1 MLLSISSEMTD
12 TEHKNS
18 VKGDSFEIELPAI
31 NELRLF
37 VQCLNEESACSVSYE
52 TAAWQSTVSVN
63 AKDYVAPTRQ
73 SVEYTDSTT
82 TDTYTIKNDKYNVY
96 KSKSGAFYI
105 WKTSKKTSK
114 KYKYYLPKDIQIQM
128 GRKYK
133 ENNK

>member
-1 MLLSISSEMTD
+1 MVEELIQILVESILLFSTNIKRRIISKIYNINNNRNMKRVLSILILIVGL
-12 TEHKNS
+12 S
-18 VKGDSFEIELPAI
+18 VY
-31 NELRLF
+31 
-37 VQCLNEESACSVSYE
+37 VS
-52 TAAWQSTVSVN
+52 

-73 SVEYTDSTT
+73 LVEYTDSIT

-114 KYKYYLPKDIQIQM
+114 KYKYYLPKNIQIQM

>member
-1 MLLSISSEMTD
+1 MVEELIQILIESILLFSTNIKRRIISKIYNINNRNMKRVLSILILL
-12 TEHKNS
+12 
-18 VKGDSFEIELPAI
+18 VGL
-31 NELRLF
+31 
-37 VQCLNEESACSVSYE
+37 
-52 TAAWQSTVSVN
+52 TVSVS
-63 AKDYVAPTRQ
+63 AKDYVAPTRK

-82 TDTYTIKNDKYNVY
+82 TDTYTINKEKYNVY

-114 KYKYYLPKDIQIQM
+114 KYKYYLPKNIQIQM

>member
-1 MLLSISSEMTD
+1 MVEELIQILVESILLFSTNIKRRIISKIYNINNNRNMKRILSILILL
-12 TEHKNS
+12 
-18 VKGDSFEIELPAI
+18 VGLA
-31 NELRLF
+31 
-37 VQCLNEESACSVSYE
+37 VYVS
-52 TAAWQSTVSVN
+52 
-63 AKDYVAPTRQ
+63 AKDYVAPTRK

>member
-1 MLLSISSEMTD
+1 MVDELIQILVESILLFSTNIKRRIISKIYINNNNRNMKRVLSILILLI
-12 TEHKNS
+12 
-18 VKGDSFEIELPAI
+18 GLA
-31 NELRLF
+31 
-37 VQCLNEESACSVSYE
+37 
-52 TAAWQSTVSVN
+52 VSVN

>member
-1 MLLSISSEMTD
+1 MVDELIQILVEGILLFSTNIKRRIISKIYNINNNRNMKRVLSILILL
-12 TEHKNS
+12 
-18 VKGDSFEIELPAI
+18 VGLA
-31 NELRLF
+31 
-37 VQCLNEESACSVSYE
+37 VYVS
-52 TAAWQSTVSVN
+52 
-63 AKDYVAPTRQ
+63 AKDYIAPTRQ

-82 TDTYTIKNDKYNVY
+82 TDTYTINNKKYNVY

>member
-1 MLLSISSEMTD
+1 MVEELIQILVESILLFSTNIKRRIIS
-12 TEHKNS
+12 KIYN
-18 VKGDSFEIELPAI
+18 I
-31 NELRLF
+31 NNNRNMKKVLLI
-37 VQCLNEESACSVSYE
+37 L
-52 TAAWQSTVSVN
+52 TLLTGLTVSVS

-82 TDTYTIKNDKYNVY
+82 TDTYTINNKKYNVY

-105 WKTSKKTSK
+105 WKTSKKTDK
-114 KYKYYLPKDIQIQM
+114 KYKYYLPKNIQIQM

>member
-1 MLLSISSEMTD
+1 MVDELIQILVEDILLFSTNIKRRIISKIYNINNNRNMKRVLSILILL
-12 TEHKNS
+12 
-18 VKGDSFEIELPAI
+18 VGLA
-31 NELRLF
+31 
-37 VQCLNEESACSVSYE
+37 VSVS
-52 TAAWQSTVSVN
+52 

-73 SVEYTDSTT
+73 SVKYTDSTT
-82 TDTYTIKNDKYNVY
+82 TDTYTINNKKYNVY

-105 WKTSKKTSK
+105 WKISKKTSK